1 MVSSRL
7 VAVCAALAIVVPAAP
22 AQTPLAWRLN
32 PNDRLYVEYHVKNQ
46 DNSTLQGKPL
56 DSTEESTQVYR
67 FTVLSRTPDGGLVLE
82 VRLESLRCSKADS
95 PRLEQTRRLHSE
107 VVRATLDAN
116 MNVVRIDGCADIL
129 RGSAGARP
137 SAQLAFEQ
145 RLLEDEVRTMIAE
158 TFIALPNHPTS
169 KGEQWQQTLST
180 AAVGIGV
187 IVLKRTFA
195 DDGDDTL
202 DGRPVRR
209 IVLHGDM
216 TVQPPDWNE
225 AEQPV
230 QRWRCQIKKQN
241 HDGTL
246 YFDMAA
252 GRVVACER
260 RNSLLADY
268 LSTVSASQTPEG
280 SGEQTM
286 TATVRVHDHNPLLE
300 ARPKIGPT
308 ATQPPPSGANSIGLR
323 LVGIPA
329 GKFWMG
335 SPDDEDR
342 RNCNETL
349 HEVANTKA
357 FYLGTHE
364 VTVGQ
369 FRQFVEATGYRT
381 AAETDGLGA
390 DGWNAEKRQL
400 EHGVQ
405 YNWKNPGYPQTDNH
419 PVVLVDWKDVKTFC
433 AWLSEREGRVYRL
446 PTEAE
451 WEYACRAGT
460 NTRFYSGD
468 DAESVAAYGNLH
480 AGQLLPAPVGSSRPN
495 AWGLYDMH
503 GNAAEWCEDW
513 FWDYDLSARTDPTGP
528 AISSMKVTRGGSW
541 LDEPVQGRSA
551 TRAPCKANSRSI
563 NVGFRVVLENPN

>member
-7 VAVCAALAIVVPAAP
+7 LAVCAALAFVVPAAP

-32 PNDRLYVEYHVKNQ
+32 PNDRLYVEYQVKHQ
-46 DNSTLQGKPL
+46 DRGTVQGHSI
-56 DSTEESTQVYR
+56 DSSEENTQVYR
-67 FTVLSRTPDGGLVLE
+67 FTVLARTPDGGLVLE
-82 VRLESLRCSKADS
+82 VRLETLRCSKADS

-116 MNVVRIDGCADIL
+116 MNVVRLDGCADIL
-129 RGSAGARP
+129 RCGGGDKP
-137 SAQLAFEQ
+137 PAQLAFEQ

-158 TFIALPNHPTS
+158 TFIALPNRPTS
-169 KGEQWQQTLST
+169 KGEQWQQTLSS

-187 IVLKRTFA
+187 IVLKKTFT

-216 TVQPPDWNE
+216 AIQPPDWNE
-225 AEQPV
+225 AEQPTPH
-230 QRWRCQIKKQN
+230 WRCEIKNQE
-241 HDGTL
+241 HGGTL
-246 YFDMAA
+246 YFDPAA
-252 GRVVACER
+252 GRIVRCER
-260 RNSLLADY
+260 RNCLLADY
-268 LSTVSASQTPEG
+268 LSAVSENKTPEG

-286 TATVRVHDHNPLLE
+286 TATVRVHERNPLME
-300 ARPKIGPT
+300 ARPKIGPKDV
-308 ATQPPPSGANSIGLR
+308 QPPPSGVNSIGLR

-335 SPDDEDR
+335 SPDDEEG
-342 RNCNETL
+342 RNHNETL
-349 HEVANTKA
+349 HEVAITRA

-369 FRQFVEATGYRT
+369 FRQFVEATGYQT

-400 EHGVQ
+400 EHGAA

-419 PVVLVDWKDVKTFC
+419 PVVLIDWKDAKAFC

-468 DAESVAAYGNLH
+468 DVESVAAYGNLH
-480 AGQLLPAPVGSSRPN
+480 EGQLLPMPVGSSRPN

-513 FWDYDLSARTDPTGP
+513 YWDYDLRATTDPTGP
-528 AISSMKVTRGGSW
+528 SISSMKVMRGGSW
-541 LDEPVQGRSA
+541 IERPLLGRSA
-551 TRAPCKANSRSI
+551 ARTPCKANSRSI
-563 NVGFRVVLENPN
+563 NVGFRVMLENPN